1 MRHSPVHGGRMNKN
15 SYIKNKERNTANELI
30 KLDNARIGKLIKDK
44 EDAITST
51 NSTLTKLGIFMIFY
65 ILVYAALFYIKQEFF
80 ENLIIGAIMPFLFS
94 TLFYFA
100 NEIDSYKK
108 EVKECDNEIFNLGK
122 VLYANGNLDKD
133 YIKEFEKQIT
143 MQTKHNISK

>member
-1 MRHSPVHGGRMNKN
+1 
-15 SYIKNKERNTANELI
+15 
-30 KLDNARIGKLIKDK
+30 
-44 EDAITST
+44 
-51 NSTLTKLGIFMIFY
+51 MIFY